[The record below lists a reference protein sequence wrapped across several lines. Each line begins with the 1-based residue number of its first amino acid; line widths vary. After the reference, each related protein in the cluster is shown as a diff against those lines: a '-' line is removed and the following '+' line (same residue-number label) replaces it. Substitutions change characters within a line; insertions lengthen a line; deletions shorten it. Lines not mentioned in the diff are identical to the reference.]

1 MRIVKEEKGRV
12 DGYFASIR
20 VLRPCLPCWPVSQVS
35 NLAWWQLISLII
47 KEKKKRGREVGERDK
62 DSRERG

>member
-1 MRIVKEEKGRV
+1 M
-12 DGYFASIR
+12 
-20 VLRPCLPCWPVSQVS
+20 SQVS

-47 KEKKKRGREVGERDK
+47 KENREKEREREGEVEREIIGTR